1 MSFEMSISYGSVV
14 LRLFA
19 ALVLGGALGLER
31 EWSRRPAGLRT
42 HILVACA
49 AALYTLLSGAA
60 AEGGQ
65 GPGDPS
71 RVAANV
77 ATGIGFIGAG
87 TIMRQGNIVRGLT
100 TAASLWMAA
109 AIGVACGLEWYPAAL
124 TASVMSIVVLALF
137 DIIEQRWLSG
147 GDHFVMTVENTGQG
161 TLADMTRSIEQTGVK
176 VKSVRERTVEGTTT
190 RTISVIAELPDDF
203 NHAQIREELLTME
216 GVQDVE

>member
-1 MSFEMSISYGSVV
+1 MSMSYGSVA
-14 LRLFA
+14 LRLIA

-65 GPGDPS
+65 GAGDPS

-87 TIMRQGNIVRGLT
+87 TILRQGNIVRGLT

-109 AIGVACGLEWYPAAL
+109 AIGVACGLEWYPPAVM
-124 TASVMSIVVLALF
+124 ASVISIIVLTVF
-137 DIIEQRWLSG
+137 DVIEDRWLSG
-147 GDHFVMTVENTGQG
+147 GERFVITVRTGEQETMT
-161 TLADMTRSIEQTGVK
+161 DMTRYIEQAGVK
-176 VKSVRERTVEGTTT
+176 VNSLEQRSVEGTSN
-190 RTISVIAELPDDF
+190 RTIAVIVELPEDLS
-203 NHAQIREELLTME
+203 HAQLREKLLSIK
-216 GVQDVE
+216 GVEEVE